1 MDGTRFNIVALEAQ
15 LASTEDQPVDL
26 EAQLESKDQLIN
38 QLLELVSQKGK
49 KVESLQA
56 QVASMEAQVASME
69 AQRVALEEHHGWL
82 LPHLSTQDQYIQ
94 SLEEERKLDLAT
106 IEFQRSIMIVLART
120 APPGRNLRHF
130 IPSHPDPS
138 ARIEGMVEQRQGA
151 TLQNVANGAAAAAAG
166 PSDRREQQDDAASAQ
181 LGAREPVVSSLKM
194 SNADIAEGLKALR
207 ACALDKGAQLLLQ
220 LEEHKENEPEAGTAE
235 HRSYKK
241 ALLCLKRRRNYW
253 KIQMEFLDDQ
263 AMFLSS
269 FMGDSLENPREHANI
284 FEEFDVQLRMA
295 KELTKLLCDLVEEGE
310 ALELQLMEMTPSQH
324 GNYRDLKDRLRA
336 VTADLGRFDS
346 AIGGDENTRPRFYI
360 DMIMGPPEEGSDDEA
375 SDDEASDDEASDD
388 GASDDGASDDE
399 ASDDEASDDGAPR
412 KRIRRTSVGTASPRA
427 SQIA

>member
-1 MDGTRFNIVALEAQ
+1 MDGTSFNDSPACVESQLRDRIVELEEKLASKEEQRVALEAQ
-15 LASTEDQPVDL
+15 LASK
-26 EAQLESKDQLIN
+26 EAQLSSKDQRIQHLKKKLN
-38 QLLELVSQKGK
+38 LERD
-49 KVESLQA
+49 KVEDW
-56 QVASMEAQVASME
+56 EYTNWC
-69 AQRVALEEHHGWL
+69 QRREFLE
-82 LPHLSTQDQYIQ
+82 
-94 SLEEERKLDLAT
+94 
-106 IEFQRSIMIVLART
+106 QRSLLHLLART
-120 APPGRNLRHF
+120 CTRRMKLRHF
-130 IPSHPDPS
+130 IPYHPDPS

-151 TLQNVANGAAAAAAG
+151 TLQDVANGAAAAA
-166 PSDRREQQDDAASAQ
+166 PSDRREQQGDAASEQ
-181 LGAREPVVSSLKM
+181 RGARAVREPVASSLTM
-194 SNADIAEGLKALR
+194 SNEDIAEGLKVSWAGAREKVAELFLQ
-207 ACALDKGAQLLLQ
+207 LDK
-220 LEEHKENEPEAGTAE
+220 HKDNEPEAGTAE

-241 ALLCLKRRRNYW
+241 ALVCLEHRLNNW
-253 KIQMEFLDDQ
+253 KLQLEFLDDQ
-263 AMFLSS
+263 ALFLKSI
-269 FMGDSLENPREHANI
+269 MGDSLENPIESASI
-284 FEEFDVQLRMA
+284 LEDFAVQLRMA
-295 KELTKLLCDLVEEGE
+295 KEVTKLLCDLVKEGE

-360 DMIMGPPEEGSDDEA
+360 DMIMGPPDEGSDDEA